1 MTKILTYH
9 STYFIIIYTER
20 MFCWLNRKT
29 RGGVK
34 VEKIKYPEVWNLDV
48 FFPGESESPQLQE
61 HLNYIEKE
69 VSDFQRKVDT
79 FRTH

>member
-1 MTKILTYH
+1 M
-9 STYFIIIYTER
+9 
-20 MFCWLNRKT
+20 
-29 RGGVK
+29 
-34 VEKIKYPEVWNLDV
+34 EKIKYPEVWNLDV